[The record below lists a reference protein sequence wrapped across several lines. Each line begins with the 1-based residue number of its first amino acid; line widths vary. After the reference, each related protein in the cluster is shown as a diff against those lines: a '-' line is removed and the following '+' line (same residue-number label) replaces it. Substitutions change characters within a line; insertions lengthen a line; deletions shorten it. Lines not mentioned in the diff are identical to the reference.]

1 MDRKLFFHT
10 VCLMRSAQREYFKTR
25 SSVALAQS
33 KLLEKTIDDEIKR
46 VRAVIAAKAKP
57 FYELVDVD
65 LRMGQEWINNH
76 VVASL
81 DDFFCDVTIQH
92 QNMLGIHLFDHGYC
106 DAYDFPTLVINDVGD
121 VSGDDILEFKFE
133 CKGGK
138 YYVSFLDV
146 LKG

>member
-46 VRAVIAAKAKP
+46 VRAVMAAKAKP

>member
-10 VCLMRSAQREYFKTR
+10 VCLMRTAQREYFKTR
-25 SSVALAQS
+25 SSAALAQS

-46 VRAVIAAKAKP
+46 AKAVLAAKAKP
-57 FYELVDVD
+57 FYELVNID
-65 LRMGQEWINNH
+65 LRMGQEWINDH
-76 VVASL
+76 VVSSL

-92 QNMLGIHLFDHGYC
+92 QNVLDIHLYDHGYC

-121 VSGDDILEFKFE
+121 VSGDDMLEFKFD
-133 CKGGK
+133 CNNGK
-138 YYVSFLDV
+138 YYVSFLHV

>member
-46 VRAVIAAKAKP
+46 VRAVMAAKAKP

-121 VSGDDILEFKFE
+121 VSGDDILEFKFK